1 MLIVDDAAGQIG
13 PIGYGVSVVGAVD
26 QQVQGVLVVDAAIVD
41 QIGRLAA
48 SIENWG
54 ATECIVGAVIDGE
67 DLAGLGHHDV
77 ERIAQAGRKN
87 AQRRVSRQDRLVKA
101 VVAAKATADIEPSS
115 GLVTR
120 HPVLGNRQIIER
132 RQIVFVGASDA
143 RAVCE
148 DFIWYCVERNQVDL
162 EHCTRKGIFR
172 GVPEVGGWR
181 AVVGIASGRVLA
193 KRQ

>member
-1 MLIVDDAAGQIG
+1 MLIVDDAAGRIG

-41 QIGRLAA
+41 QIGRLGG

-101 VVAAKATADIEPSS
+101 VLPPKRPLTSSPAAVS
-115 GLVTR
+115 
-120 HPVLGNRQIIER
+120 
-132 RQIVFVGASDA
+132 
-143 RAVCE
+143 
-148 DFIWYCVERNQVDL
+148 
-162 EHCTRKGIFR
+162 
-172 GVPEVGGWR
+172 
-181 AVVGIASGRVLA
+181 
-193 KRQ
+193 